1 MDDIIDLPS
10 LAAELLDRAR
20 ESSSGRAAKQVYAVG
35 PLRAVVIGLT
45 EGGQLAEHNAPPAA
59 TLQCVS
65 GNARLVAGDRS
76 WVVTPG
82 QLVAIP
88 PERHSVDA
96 LSDCA
101 LLLSVA
107 ADTPPTPV
115 EEAIAAG

>member
-59 TLQCVS
+59 TLQCVT

-76 WVVTPG
+76 WVLKAEGEVRSSRLALAALTLAVMEQGLGLLGVETPH
-82 QLVAIP
+82 
-88 PERHSVDA
+88 EM
-96 LSDCA
+96 
-101 LLLSVA
+101 
-107 ADTPPTPV
+107 
-115 EEAIAAG
+115 